1 MLKKINRIICAVLVV
16 VLSACSLAACG
27 DFEESAIVPSGTEEE
42 KNTVAQSGADDE
54 ETMSVL
60 DYFVAMQDNEAMP
73 FVLTEKAKVMLKEKE
88 AWFLANQNEGLDA
101 CTDFTLE
108 YKVLNKNIDKH
119 GDKLFC
125 LEEAYVLSIDETQI
139 EERTTFSELHLLDAD
154 GNSYYMISFVA
165 YEDIY
170 EDDVV
175 SVYAL
180 PVGETAF
187 DNVSGGTTLAIMC
200 AGCYVE
206 KLEY

>member
-1 MLKKINRIICAVLVV
+1 MLKNVNRIICAVLVI
-16 VLSACSLAACG
+16 VLSTCSLAACG
-27 DFEESAIVPSGTEEE
+27 DLEESTVVPSSTAGEE
-42 KNTVAQSGADDE
+42 NTVVESGVADE

-60 DYFVAMQDNEAMP
+60 DYFVVMQDNETMP
-73 FVLTEKAKVMLKEKE
+73 FTLTEKAKVMLEEKE
-88 AWFLANQNEGLDA
+88 AWFLVNQNEGLDD
-101 CTDFTLE
+101 CTDFALE

-119 GDKLFC
+119 GDKLVY

-139 EERTTFSELHLLDAD
+139 DEQTTFSELHLLDAD
-154 GNSYYMISFVA
+154 GNSYYVISLVA
-165 YEDIY
+165 YDDIY

-180 PVGETAF
+180 PIGETAF